1 MRVGGVFEDG
11 TWSEF
16 AAGLLGARAPT
27 LGHEV
32 ELTVR
37 LTKGCR
43 FDWLQHHLEDLL
55 PDHHGLLIGVDG
67 KKLAV
72 PAKRA
77 ALAGSVRDLPAEVP
91 VLWAVA
97 LPSIEAWMLADRV
110 AVPAALTEVYGAAC
124 RRVDPPAAPR
134 AEGAAKE
141 ALSRW
146 VEELIGERLLR
157 GGREVAAEV
166 GGHLRPEHV
175 ARARHPELARLLE
188 QELPAFLDRCAARA
202 ASLG

>member
-1 MRVGGVFEDG
+1 MRVGGVFEDSAWG
-11 TWSEF
+11 DF
-16 AAGLLGARAPT
+16 AAGLLAARGSAQ
-27 LGHEV
+27 GHEV
-32 ELTVR
+32 ELTALV
-37 LTKGCR
+37 TKGCR
-43 FDWLQHHLEDLL
+43 FDWLQHHLDDLL
-55 PDHHGLLIGVDG
+55 PHHHGLLIGVDG

-72 PAKRA
+72 KAKRA
-77 ALAGSVRDLPAEVP
+77 ALAGGVRELPAEVP

-97 LPSIEAWMLADRV
+97 LPSIEAWMLADRA

-166 GGHLRPEHV
+166 GAHLRPEHV
-175 ARARHPELARLLE
+175 ARGRHPELACVLE
-188 QELPAFLDRCAARA
+188 QELPAFLDRCAA
-202 ASLG
+202 LGAPPG